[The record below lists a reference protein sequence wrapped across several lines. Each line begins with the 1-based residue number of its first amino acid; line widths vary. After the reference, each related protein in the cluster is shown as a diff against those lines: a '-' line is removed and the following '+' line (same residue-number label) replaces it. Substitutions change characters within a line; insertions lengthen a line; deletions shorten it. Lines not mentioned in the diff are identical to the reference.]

1 MVQHNLKT
9 VVGFEFTRTVKKR
22 RFWLATLAIPFAFA
36 IVAGLIYVSNVT
48 TSANADAQKSARF
61 SFSYS
66 DASGLITEDVA
77 TPLGGQLA
85 ADPASAVEEVIAGR
99 AEAYFGFPAD
109 PATQPVK
116 VYAADRGVFENG
128 K

>member
-36 IVAGLIYVSNVT
+36 IVARLIYLSNVT

-77 TPLGGQLA
+77 TPLGGSSRPTPA
-85 ADPASAVEEVIAGR
+85 ALSRRSSPGAPRRTSGSPQIR
-99 AEAYFGFPAD
+99 RRNP
-109 PATQPVK
+109 
-116 VYAADRGVFENG
+116 
-128 K
+128 